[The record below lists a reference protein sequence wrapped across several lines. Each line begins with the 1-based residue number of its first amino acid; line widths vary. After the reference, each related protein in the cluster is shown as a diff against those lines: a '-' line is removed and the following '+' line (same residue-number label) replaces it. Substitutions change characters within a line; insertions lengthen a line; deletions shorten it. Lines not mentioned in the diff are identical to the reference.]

1 VNVISASNTASKDY
15 YQRRCKEEGFKL
27 HPARF
32 PQALP
37 EFVIN
42 LCTEPGDIVLEPFA
56 GSNMTGRV
64 AETLQRRWLAFEID
78 EDYMRSS
85 KLRFEENASL
95 VVEPTTG
102 LPPIG
107 SENADKNQSIQLG
120 LF

>member
-1 VNVISASNTASKDY
+1 MISASNTASNDY
-15 YQRRCKEEGFKL
+15 YQRRCKEEGFKP

-78 EDYMRSS
+78 EDYIISS
-85 KLRFEENASL
+85 KLRFEENAPL
-95 VVEPTTG
+95 VVEPPAD
-102 LPPIG
+102 LPPIAT
-107 SENADKNQSIQLG
+107 ENAHNKNHGIQLG